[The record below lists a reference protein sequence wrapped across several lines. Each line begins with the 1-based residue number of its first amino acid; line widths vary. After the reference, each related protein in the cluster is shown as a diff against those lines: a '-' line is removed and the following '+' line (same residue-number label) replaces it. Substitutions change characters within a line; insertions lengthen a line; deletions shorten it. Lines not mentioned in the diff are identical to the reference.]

1 VRSGAGRF
9 YSDPLVVSAAVDSQI
24 KRDEMTAKLEADEK
38 KCKTTAVMDVQISAV
53 ANIIYF
59 AHVQSGS
66 LIS

>member
-1 VRSGAGRF
+1 MRSGAGRF
-9 YSDPLVVSAAVDSQI
+9 YQDPLVVSAAVDSQI
-24 KRDEMTAKLEADEK
+24 RDEMTAKLEADEK